1 MANANQIH
9 DLIASPL
16 ILLPTLVYYKIES
29 RNTPPFISA
38 PSQPNIFCRQL
49 AKSGITTGEPGE
61 QHNHSRSPGLKDQS
75 NGPDFLAFYS
85 TLYSKGANAMSTTI
99 KPQTFL
105 IRYLNSLNGATPNS
119 AAAAFYASLDQVAT
133 VSPTIAGSIIQEL
146 HDQRSNLKL
155 IASENYSSLAT
166 QLATGNLLT
175 DKYAEGYPHHR
186 FYAGCDNVDAIEAEA
201 AQLACELFGADHAY
215 VQPHSGA
222 DANLVA
228 FLSILLAKVEKP
240 QLVDLGQEDPA
251 KLSRQDWEKVR
262 QAVHNQRLLSLD
274 YYSGGH
280 LTHGYRHNISSQ
292 LFDVYTY
299 TVDPKTNLIDLDQ
312 LRTQLHEIRPLILLA
327 GYSAYPRKLNF
338 AKMRELADEVGAVLM
353 VDMAHFA
360 GLVAGKV
367 FTGDY
372 DPVPHAHI
380 VTSTTHKT
388 LRGPRGGIVLCKQEL
403 AEWVDKG
410 CPSLLGGPLSHVMAA
425 KAIAFREALAPEF
438 KTYAHKIVENSQAL
452 AAACVAESLNV
463 LTGGTDNHLLLI
475 DVAKTFG
482 LTGRQAESAL
492 RECKITLNRNS
503 LPFDANGPWY
513 TSGLRIGTPAAT
525 TLGMGPEEMK
535 EIASIIKLVLSNV
548 TSTTTASGKKSLTKY
563 TMDTKVSQEAQQRIR
578 TLLDRYPLY
587 PDLDLQLLQ
596 MPVESNL

>member
-1 MANANQIH
+1 M
-9 DLIASPL
+9 
-16 ILLPTLVYYKIES
+16 
-29 RNTPPFISA
+29 
-38 PSQPNIFCRQL
+38 
-49 AKSGITTGEPGE
+49 TT
-61 QHNHSRSPGLKDQS
+61 
-75 NGPDFLAFYS
+75 
-85 TLYSKGANAMSTTI
+85 TTT
-99 KPQTFL
+99 PQTFL
-105 IRYLNSLNGATPNS
+105 IRYLNSLNGTTPNS
-119 AAAAFYASLDQVAT
+119 AAAAFYASLDQIST

-146 HDQRSNLKL
+146 RDQRSNLKL

-166 QLATGNLLT
+166 QLAMGNLLT

-201 AQLACELFGADHAY
+201 AQLACDLFGAEHAY

-240 QLVDLGQEDPA
+240 QLTELGQEDPT

-262 QAVHNQRLLSLD
+262 QTVHNQRLLSLD

-410 CPSLLGGPLSHVMAA
+410 CPSMLGGPLPHVMAA
-425 KAIAFREALAPEF
+425 KAIGFREASAPEF
-438 KTYAHKIVENSQAL
+438 QTYAHKIVENSQAL
-452 AAACVAESLNV
+452 AASCVAESLNV

-482 LTGRQAESAL
+482 LTGRQADSAL
-492 RECKITLNRNS
+492 RECKITLNRNA

-513 TSGLRIGTPAAT
+513 TSGLRIGTPAAA
-525 TLGMGPEEMK
+525 TLGMGPAEMK
-535 EIASIIKLVLSNV
+535 EIASIIKLVLTHV
-548 TSTTTASGKKSLTKY
+548 TPTTTASGKKSLTKY
-563 TMDTKVSQEAQQRIR
+563 ILDARVSQEAQQRISA
-578 TLLDRYPLY
+578 LLNRHPLH
-587 PDLDLQLLQ
+587 PELDLELLQ
-596 MPVESNL
+596 TPITR